1 MVGVGVGGI
10 RECEPDDVRIFK
22 KIYLKMGKE
31 MCKKTKDRYFNIKRI
46 EAVDSVEGE
55 VLK

>member
-1 MVGVGVGGI
+1 MVVGLV

-22 KIYLKMGKE
+22 KIYLKMCKE

-46 EAVDSVEGE
+46 DAVDPGDGQIV
-55 VLK
+55 K